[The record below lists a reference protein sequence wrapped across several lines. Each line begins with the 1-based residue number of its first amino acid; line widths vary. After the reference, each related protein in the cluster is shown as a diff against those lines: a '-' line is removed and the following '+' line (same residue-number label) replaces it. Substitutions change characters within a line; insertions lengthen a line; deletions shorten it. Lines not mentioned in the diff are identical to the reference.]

1 MQRHGYTEGL
11 IGALFLGALLYGIVT
26 LAAENKKALP
36 PLPVSPEMT
45 QKYAARLDEL
55 DVEAIEMAYKEQIQV
70 LFAGWMKDAT
80 GQPARAMNG
89 AANARNAFIAAMH
102 EIETR
107 QALRQRE
114 PR

>member
-36 PLPVSPEMT
+36 PMPVPEEMVN
-45 QKYAARLDEL
+45 KYAARLAQLDE
-55 DVEAIEMAYKEQIQV
+55 EAIEAAYKEQIQL

-80 GQPARAMNG
+80 GQPERALNG
-89 AANARNAFIAAMH
+89 AVNARNAFVAAMH

-107 QALRQRE
+107 QASRQRQ
-114 PR
+114 